1 MLQKKLSILLAAAL
15 VCLGAAQVAAD
26 GSVTSQPTGRW
37 SSTDS
42 AGQIL
47 PPDTA
52 VTPTDTTKQT
62 LPSDTVAR
70 PKDSTAPDSVVLEPT
85 LYQYGGDTVLVKAFE
100 PITKDT
106 THKISPTI
114 IMFKSVVFP
123 GWGQWSNHKYIKAGA
138 VFAIE
143 SYFIYKYIY
152 FYGKTSDSRDRWQ
165 AIPVADTT
173 QRNTAFKQYADYR
186 DSRNSNL
193 WATGITI
200 FISMFDAYVDAHL
213 RNFPPP
219 VAGQTTVSWKAAPGN
234 GAAVALTY
242 HF

>member
-1 MLQKKLSILLAAAL
+1 MLQTKRSIILAAAL
-15 VCLGAAQVAAD
+15 VCFGAAGAAAD
-26 GSVTSQPTGRW
+26 GLAMFHPTGRW
-37 SSTDS
+37 LSADS

-52 VTPTDTTKQT
+52 MTPADTARQA

-70 PKDSTAPDSVVLEPT
+70 PQDTAASDSVVLEPT
-85 LYQYGGDTVLVKAFE
+85 LYRPGRDTLLVKAFE
-100 PITKDT
+100 PITTDT
-106 THKISPTI
+106 TPTISPTI

-123 GWGQWSNHKYIKAGA
+123 GWGQWCNHKYIKAGA
-138 VFAIE
+138 VFALE
-143 SYFIYKYIY
+143 SYFIFRY
-152 FYGKTSDSRDRWQ
+152 FQFAGKASDARDRWQ
-165 AIPVADTT
+165 AIPVTDFPRREA
-173 QRNTAFKQYADYR
+173 AFEEYVDYR
-186 DSRNSNL
+186 DSRNSNV